1 MLLTVAAMNDLRR
14 HRQECTAA
22 LNHVQAVP
30 DVSVDEGRHRQRA
43 PRQWVGR
50 RIARKVPAAD
60 LRTRVT
66 WPRGF
71 IIFEV
76 LYSVPTATAGGAE
89 CPSVIRNE

>member
-71 IIFEV
+71 IFEV
-76 LYSVPTATAGGAE
+76 LCSLPTATAGGAE